1 MSAFALRPG
10 ALAHGDSEELSGR
23 IAAPHR
29 RVEVKGSFDECWRS
43 SSRTGRD
50 PKVFGLDVSS
60 QLGDGPT
67 VSCS

>member
-29 RVEVKGSFDECWRS
+29 RVEVKGSFDEWLAKLLKD
-43 SSRTGRD
+43 GEG
-50 PKVFGLDVSS
+50 PKGFR
-60 QLGDGPT
+60 P
-67 VSCS
+67 